1 MIKVALIGCG
11 QIALANHLP
20 GLALCPD
27 AKITALCDSNP
38 EVLERARQQTGV
50 QTVSTDYREIV
61 TRDDVDAVIIA
72 TPNFTHAPIAI
83 AAAKAGKHILC
94 EKPLAM
100 NMSET
105 WKMYVAAKKAKVRH
119 MTAFTYRF
127 VPAMRYMTHLVKQG
141 AIGKPYHFRSCRL
154 QDWGTRPLGWR
165 QVASLS
171 GTGELGD
178 MLTHRIDYA
187 HMLVGNF
194 DRVIADMR
202 KFHETRGGKPSELE
216 DWVGVLA
223 EMENNATGMLES
235 SKVASGRGEGARS
248 QDYCEVNGSE
258 GSLVFQLAKPFE
270 LQVGKLGNPGL
281 ETVAVPDEFLKWPNS
296 PRDPKAGD
304 PLVTFRYDQDV
315 EFISAILENRDCV
328 PSFREGLQVQA
339 VMDSIQISVRKRKWI
354 DVVRVA
360 T

>member
-1 MIKVALIGCG
+1 MINIALIGCG

-20 GLALCPD
+20 GLALCPE
-27 AKITALCDSNP
+27 AKVTALCDSNS
-38 EVLERARQQTGV
+38 EVLERAKQQTGV
-50 QTVSTDYREIV
+50 TVASTDYRQIV
-61 TRDDVDAVIIA
+61 TRDDVNAVIIA
-72 TPNFTHAPIAI
+72 TPNYTHAEIAI
-83 AAAKAGKHILC
+83 AAANAGKHILC

-100 NMSET
+100 TMGET
-105 WKMYVAAKKAKVRH
+105 WKMYEAAKKAKVRH

-127 VPAMRYMTHLVKQG
+127 VPAMRYMGHLVKQG
-141 AIGKPYHFRSCRL
+141 AIGQPYHFRSCRL
-154 QDWGTRPLGWR
+154 QDWGTRGLGWR

-187 HMLVGNF
+187 HMLIGNF
-194 DRVIADMR
+194 ERVVADMR
-202 KFHETRGGKPSELE
+202 KFHDVRGGKPSELE

-258 GSLVFQLAKPFE
+258 GSLLFQLSKPFE
-270 LQVGKLGNPGL
+270 LQVGKLGQPGL
-281 ETVAVPDEFLKWPNS
+281 ETVPVPNEFLKWPKS
-296 PRDPKAGD
+296 TRDPKAGD
-304 PLVTFRYDQDV
+304 PLITFRYDQDV
-315 EFISAILENRDCV
+315 EFINAILENRECV

-339 VMDSIQISVRKRKWI
+339 VMDSIQISVRKRKWTE
-354 DVVRVA
+354 VVRVA